1 VSWDE
6 YIEWSKLTHL
16 TELVSFDVTLNE
28 ILVDTYYE
36 DADDWNYIHAIEQN
50 LTGFFTSLDFVIS
63 VCPFSQ
69 EKNRKLTKY
78 WILAD

>member
-1 VSWDE
+1 MNSLNKS
-6 YIEWSKLTHL
+6 IL
-16 TELVSFDVTLNE
+16 SFMKKDCIAAFGNKKGLK
-28 ILVDTYYE
+28 IFSDTSFMLK
-36 DADDWNYIHAIEQN
+36 D
-50 LTGFFTSLDFVIS
+50 LIS